1 VSLFFTERKDQDNAK
16 ALPVTLLAHLG
27 DAVFHLFEREREI
40 FNAGNARQMHSR
52 VNSRVNAEKQAQ
64 LLELLSEH
72 LNEREVDL
80 VRRARNVKASNF
92 KRAEQKISRQ
102 ATAFEALLGY
112 LYLEDPERLREILF
126 LTASID

>member
-1 VSLFFTERKDQDNAK
+1 VGIFFTERTDAGNAI

-52 VNSRVNAEKQAQ
+52 VNSRVNAEKQAE
-64 LLELLSEH
+64 LLELLTEH
-72 LNEREVDL
+72 LTETELDL

-92 KRAEQKISRQ
+92 KRAIQKVSRK

-112 LYLEDPERLREILF
+112 LYLEDLPRLREILA